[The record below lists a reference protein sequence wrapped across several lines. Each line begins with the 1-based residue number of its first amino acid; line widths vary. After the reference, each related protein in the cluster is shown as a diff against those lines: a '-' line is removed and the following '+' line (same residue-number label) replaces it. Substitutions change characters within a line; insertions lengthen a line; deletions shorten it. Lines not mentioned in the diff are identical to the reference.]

1 MKRLYDFR
9 CEPCDLVTEEYTEY
23 KTTST
28 CPSCGGETTKT
39 IGTPHVKL
47 EGVSGA
53 FPGAAI
59 RWEKMHRQRSNQRD

>member
-47 EGVSGA
+47 DGTSGA

-59 RWEKMHRQRSNQRD
+59 RWERMHRRGSK